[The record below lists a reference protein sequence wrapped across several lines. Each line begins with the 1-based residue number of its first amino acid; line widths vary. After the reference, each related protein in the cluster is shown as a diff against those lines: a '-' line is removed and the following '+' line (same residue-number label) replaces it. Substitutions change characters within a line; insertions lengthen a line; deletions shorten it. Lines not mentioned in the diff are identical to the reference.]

1 MEGYE
6 NLRKARELDPQRP
19 GIDGLLAVAEDS
31 LGRTADAHADYSKAL
46 AKDPQNS
53 VLLNN
58 LAFLL
63 AEAGGNLD
71 EALQLAQRGLQKEPD
86 DAHLW
91 DTTAWIYIKKSQA
104 QAAASILEK
113 LIRKY
118 PDNSAY
124 HYHYG
129 LALLAK
135 GDKTQARRELQ
146 IASRKHPTQNQQNQI
161 QVALQRAS

>member
-1 MEGYE
+1 M
-6 NLRKARELDPQRP
+6 
-19 GIDGLLAVAEDS
+19 
-31 LGRTADAHADYSKAL
+31 GRTAEATTDYHRAL
-46 AKDPQNS
+46 AKDPQNT

-63 AEAGGNLD
+63 AEAGRNLD

-91 DTTAWIYIKKSQA
+91 DTTAWIYIKQSQT

-113 LIRKY
+113 LIQKY
-118 PDNSAY
+118 PENSVY
-124 HYHYG
+124 HYHYA

-135 GDKTQARRELQ
+135 GDRVQARRELQ
-146 IASRKHPTQNQQNQI
+146 TALRKHPTQNQQNQI
-161 QVALQRAS
+161 QVALERAS